1 MPLENICRS
10 VKVSL
15 DGTSYPISVGMRNAG
30 TPTPCLVYEINSA
43 TCDMRMAG
51 PIGLQHWTVDVEVV
65 ALAETVEQVT
75 QMADEV
81 LSLFNSGPINDTTN
95 DCSVALGSFAVAFT
109 TETPD
114 DGQQDAV
121 RIGTMSLTLLVQE
134 D

>member
-1 MPLENICRS
+1 MSIENVCRA
-10 VKVSL
+10 VKVAL
-15 DGTSYPISVGMRNAG
+15 DGSGFPISVGMRNAG
-30 TPTPCLVYEINSA
+30 TPTPCLVYEINGA

-51 PIGLQHWTVDVEVV
+51 PIGLQHWTVEVEVAAV
-65 ALAETVEQVT
+65 ADTVEQVT
-75 QMADEV
+75 QMVDAV

-95 DCSVALGSFAVAFT
+95 DCSVAIGSFAVTFT

-114 DGQQDAV
+114 DGQQDAE